1 MPNPALEILT
11 RGMTGISQPANPVP
25 NVGNNQNGIASAFR
39 MLQAAS
45 NPMAYLK
52 SLYSD
57 SQIGQAMNVVQQNGG
72 DARQAFYNLAK
83 QKGVDPND
91 ILNQLR
97 M

>member
-1 MPNPALEILT
+1 MIGANRQASPAPNA
-11 RGMTGISQPANPVP
+11 Q
-25 NVGNNQNGIASAFR
+25 NNQNGITSAFR
-39 MLQAAS
+39 MLQMAS

-57 SQIGQAMNVVQQNGG
+57 SQIGQVMNVVQQNGG

>member
-1 MPNPALEILT
+1 MI
-11 RGMTGISQPANPVP
+11 GANRQASPVP
-25 NVGNNQNGIASAFR
+25 NAQNNQNGIASAFR

-57 SQIGQAMNVVQQNGG
+57 SQIGQVMNVVQQNGG
-72 DARQAFYNLAK
+72 DAKQAFYNLAK

>member
-1 MPNPALEILT
+1 MI
-11 RGMTGISQPANPVP
+11 GANRQASPVP
-25 NVGNNQNGIASAFR
+25 NAQNNQNGIASAFR